1 MVRATGLERKLAREL
16 PINLKRKQAIC
27 VPVLGQ
33 GVPAFERTKV
43 LAKR

>member
-1 MVRATGLERKLAREL
+1 MVRAIGLERKLVREL
-16 PINLKRKQAIC
+16 PTDLKRKQAIC

-33 GVPAFERTKV
+33 GLPAFERTKV